1 MKKQNDRSIRKQLL
15 LWLLIPLSCLLVV
28 SAIITYFLAESY
40 AEELYDDQLL
50 NSADSVIARLRLHEN
65 GVDVD
70 LPPAAVSILRRN
82 FKDRVY
88 FQVISSTGKLID
100 GDKDLPMPGD
110 LSSVVNDRLPM
121 FNYSRANNEVVRT
134 VLMEA
139 FVAEAPQRRAFVQLA
154 ETLGTRKA
162 LATHILINT
171 AISGLT
177 VIVFGAV
184 FIWLG
189 VSRGLLQLDELIR
202 ALSSRSQ
209 FDLRP
214 IDESAAPQE
223 VRSLVHSLN
232 DLLSQLR
239 EDIESKQRFVANAAH
254 QLRTPLAGL
263 KTYIGILQKLV
274 SEPTAKEVLQ
284 QLDAGA
290 DRTTHLVNRLLALSK
305 FEQSAE
311 GQTKHT
317 VVDLNAVAAASAS
330 NLVVEAVSKNID
342 LSFESAS
349 SQAWVLGDES
359 SLVEMIT
366 NLVENAVRYTPA
378 NGSVSVSVVILQ
390 DLVRLQVDD
399 TGPGIPAAER
409 ERVFERFYRILGTD
423 VSGSGIGL
431 AIVNEVARSHQAR
444 VLIDDVPHQASGTRI
459 TVEFLKAE
467 KSGLVETKSPV
478 LRVDPQHDRTNS

>member
-88 FQVISSTGKLID
+88 FQVISSSGKLID

-110 LSSVVNDRLPM
+110 LSSVNDRLPM

-232 DLLSQLR
+232 DLLAQLR

-274 SEPTAKEVLQ
+274 SEPAAKEVLH

-305 FEQSAE
+305 VEQSAE

-378 NGSVSVSVVILQ
+378 NGSVSVSVVIQ
-390 DLVRLQVDD
+390 DLIRLQVDD
-399 TGPGIPAAER
+399 TGPGIPPAER

-431 AIVNEVARSHQAR
+431 AIVSEVARSHQAR
-444 VLIDDVPHQASGTRI
+444 VLIDDVPDQASGTRI

-467 KSGLVETKSPV
+467 KTGLIETKSPV